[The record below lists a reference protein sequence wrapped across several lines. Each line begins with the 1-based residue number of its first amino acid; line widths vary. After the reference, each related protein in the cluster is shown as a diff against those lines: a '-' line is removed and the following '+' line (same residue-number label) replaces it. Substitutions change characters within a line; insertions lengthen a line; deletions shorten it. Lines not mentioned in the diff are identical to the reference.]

1 MKWKG
6 IGGRKYLYP
15 IQEQFRYIFFYLSSS
30 LSAISAL
37 SANLQAFTPQFR
49 HLNNEMISMTRN

>member
-30 LSAISAL
+30 LSAL
-37 SANLQAFTPQFR
+37 SAYLQAFTPQFR